1 MLNHNGYIKSKLD
14 YSLFTKSV
22 GGKMV
27 YLLVYV
33 DNKLITRP
41 DTRLTDELKG
51 FLKSNFKFKYLG
63 FLRYFI
69 GLEIA

>member
-1 MLNHNGYIKSKLD
+1 
-14 YSLFTKSV
+14 
-22 GGKMV
+22 MV

-51 FLKSNFKFKYLG
+51 CLKSNFKFKYLG